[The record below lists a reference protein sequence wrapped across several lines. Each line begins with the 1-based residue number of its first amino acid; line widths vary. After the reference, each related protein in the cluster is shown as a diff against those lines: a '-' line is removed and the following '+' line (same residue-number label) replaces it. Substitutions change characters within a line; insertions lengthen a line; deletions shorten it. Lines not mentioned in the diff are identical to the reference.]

1 MMNKIKYLIPSV
13 ITFASLIFGM
23 LSLFFVF
30 NGKDLS
36 TAICL
41 VCAAAICDAMDG
53 RAARLLKVNSAFGV
67 ELDSLA
73 DFFNFGVVPIMIYFV
88 GYNWANDLLA
98 FFILMLFPLGMITR
112 LARFN
117 VDATNRNVNPKIKAL
132 RSKFFFGLPAPIGA
146 FVLLVPVIL
155 DISHLTFFYNPTSAL
170 LYAVAIAFWLVAPI
184 PGFSPKG
191 YHIGFNTIRN
201 TVFTAFVVVLGV
213 ILFISPAKLICV
225 VALFYLASIP
235 FAIYSYNQGLRK
247 INNVVKFKKRF
258 HFKKKRFHP
267 KRENRQEV
275 FSNVGESEV
284 IKVSTP
290 SAPKSRRNYRKP
302 AASRSRKP
310 SAKNSKK

>member
-1 MMNKIKYLIPSV
+1 MNKIKYLIPSA
-13 ITFASLIFGM
+13 ITFASLVFGM
-23 LSLFFVF
+23 LALFFVF
-30 NGKDLS
+30 SGKDLS
-36 TAICL
+36 TAICF
-41 VCAAAICDAMDG
+41 VCAAAICDAADG
-53 RAARLLKVNSAFGV
+53 RAARLLKVSSAFGV

-73 DFFNFGVVPIMIYFV
+73 DFFNFGVVPMMIYFV

-117 VDATNRNVNPKIKAL
+117 VDATNRNINPKIKAL

-146 FVLLVPVIL
+146 FVLLVPVIMETG
-155 DISHLTFFYNPTSAL
+155 HLSFFHNPTSAL

-191 YHIGFNTIRN
+191 YNIGFNTIKN
-201 TVFTAFVVVLGV
+201 TVFTAFVVTLSV
-213 ILFISPAKLICV
+213 IFFVDPAKLICI

-235 FAIYSYNQGLRK
+235 LAIYVYNKGLRK

-258 HFKKKRFHP
+258 HFKKKHFRP

-275 FSNVGESEV
+275 FSNVGESEG
-284 IKVSTP
+284 IKVATP

-302 AASRSRKP
+302 AASRSRK
-310 SAKNSKK
+310 SGAKSSKK

>member
-1 MMNKIKYLIPSV
+1 MNKIKYLIPSA

-23 LSLFFVF
+23 LALFFVF
-30 NGKDLS
+30 SGKDLS
-36 TAICL
+36 SAICL
-41 VCAAAICDAMDG
+41 VCAAAICDAADG
-53 RAARLLKVNSAFGV
+53 RAARLLKVSSAFGV

-73 DFFNFGVVPIMIYFV
+73 DFFNFGVVPMMIYFV

-117 VDATNRNVNPKIKAL
+117 VDATNRNINPKIKAL

-146 FVLLVPVIL
+146 FVLLVPVIMETG
-155 DISHLTFFYNPTSAL
+155 HLSFFHNPTSAL

-191 YHIGFNTIRN
+191 YHVGFNTIKN
-201 TVFTAFVVVLGV
+201 TVFTAFVVALSV
-213 ILFISPAKLICV
+213 IFFVDPTKLICI
-225 VALFYLASIP
+225 VAMFYLASIP
-235 FAIYSYNQGLRK
+235 LAIYVYNQGLRR

-258 HFKKKRFHP
+258 HFKKKHFRP
-267 KRENRQEV
+267 KRESRQEV

-284 IKVSTP
+284 IKVATP
-290 SAPKSRRNYRKP
+290 SAPKARRNYRKTS
-302 AASRSRKP
+302 AARTRKP

>member
-1 MMNKIKYLIPSV
+1 MIKKHIPNTITCCNLISGCIATYWAFVGVTYLALLFIV
-13 ITFASLIFGM
+13 IGAVFDFFDGM
-23 LSLFFVF
+23 V
-30 NGKDLS
+30 
-36 TAICL
+36 
-41 VCAAAICDAMDG
+41 
-53 RAARLLKVNSAFGV
+53 ARLLHVSSPIGK

-73 DFFNFGVVPIMIYFV
+73 DFFNFGVVPMMIYFV

-117 VDATNRNVNPKIKAL
+117 VDATNRNINPKIKTL

-146 FVLLVPVIL
+146 FVLLVPVIMETG
-155 DISHLTFFYNPTSAL
+155 HLSFFHNPTSAL

-191 YHIGFNTIRN
+191 FHIGFNTIRN
-201 TVFTAFVVVLGV
+201 TVFTAFAVTLGV
-213 ILFISPAKLICV
+213 IFFVDPAKLICV

-235 FAIYSYNQGLRK
+235 LAIYVYNQGLRK
-247 INNVVKFKKRF
+247 INNVVKFKKRL
-258 HFKKKRFHP
+258 HFKKKNFHA

-284 IKVSTP
+284 IKVATP
-290 SAPKSRRNYRKP
+290 SAPKARRNYRKP
-302 AASRSRKP
+302 AAARTRKQ

>member
-1 MMNKIKYLIPSV
+1 MNKIKYLIPSA

-23 LSLFFVF
+23 LALFFVF
-30 NGKDLS
+30 SGKDLS
-36 TAICL
+36 SAICL
-41 VCAAAICDAMDG
+41 VCAAAICDAADG
-53 RAARLLKVNSAFGV
+53 RTARLLKVSSAFGV

-73 DFFNFGVVPIMIYFV
+73 DFFNFGVVPMMIYFV

-117 VDATNRNVNPKIKAL
+117 VDATNRNINPKIKAL

-146 FVLLVPVIL
+146 FVLLVPVIMETG
-155 DISHLTFFYNPTSAL
+155 HLSFFHNPTSAL

-191 YHIGFNTIRN
+191 YHVGFNTIKN
-201 TVFTAFVVVLGV
+201 TVFTAFVVALSV
-213 ILFISPAKLICV
+213 IFFVDPTKLICI
-225 VALFYLASIP
+225 VAMFYLASIP
-235 FAIYSYNQGLRK
+235 LAIYVYNQGLRR

-258 HFKKKRFHP
+258 HFKKKHFRP
-267 KRENRQEV
+267 KRESRQEV

-284 IKVSTP
+284 IKVATP
-290 SAPKSRRNYRKP
+290 SAPKARRNYRKTS
-302 AASRSRKP
+302 AARTRKP

>member
-1 MMNKIKYLIPSV
+1 MNKIKYIIPSI
-13 ITFASLIFGM
+13 ITFASLVFGM
-23 LSLFFVF
+23 LALFFVF

-36 TAICL
+36 IAICF
-41 VCAAAICDAMDG
+41 VGAAAICDAMDG
-53 RAARLLKVNSAFGV
+53 RAARLLKVSSAFGV

-73 DFFNFGVVPIMIYFV
+73 DFFNFGVVPMMIYFV

-117 VDATNRNVNPKIKAL
+117 VDATNRNINPKIKAL

-146 FVLLVPVIL
+146 FVLLVPVIMETG
-155 DISHLTFFYNPTSAL
+155 HLSFFHNPTSAL

-191 YHIGFNTIRN
+191 FHIGFNTIRN
-201 TVFTAFVVVLGV
+201 TVFTAFAVTLGV
-213 ILFISPAKLICV
+213 IFFVDPAKLICV
-225 VALFYLASIP
+225 IALLYLSSIP
-235 FAIYSYNQGLRK
+235 LAIYTYNQGLRK
-247 INNVVKFKKRF
+247 INNVVKFKKRL
-258 HFKKKRFHP
+258 HFKKKHFRP
-267 KRENRQEV
+267 KRESRQEV

-284 IKVSTP
+284 IKVATP
-290 SAPKSRRNYRKP
+290 SAPKARRNYRKP

>member
-1 MMNKIKYLIPSV
+1 M
-13 ITFASLIFGM
+13 
-23 LSLFFVF
+23 
-30 NGKDLS
+30 
-36 TAICL
+36 
-41 VCAAAICDAMDG
+41 
-53 RAARLLKVNSAFGV
+53 LKVSSAFGV

-73 DFFNFGVVPIMIYFV
+73 DFFNFGVVPMMIYFV

-117 VDATNRNVNPKIKAL
+117 VDATNRNINPKIKAL

-155 DISHLTFFYNPTSAL
+155 DINHLSFFHNPTSAL

-201 TVFTAFVVVLGV
+201 TVFTAFVVTLSV
-213 ILFISPAKLICV
+213 IFFVDPAKLICI
-225 VALFYLASIP
+225 VAMFYLASIP
-235 FAIYSYNQGLRK
+235 FAIYAYNQGLRK

-258 HFKKKRFHP
+258 HFKKENFRP
-267 KRENRQEV
+267 KRESRQEV

-284 IKVSTP
+284 IKVATP
-290 SAPKSRRNYRKP
+290 SAPKARRNYRK
-302 AASRSRKP
+302 ASTTRTRRP

>member
-1 MMNKIKYLIPSV
+1 MSKIKYIIPSA
-13 ITFASLIFGM
+13 ITFASLVFGM
-23 LSLFFVF
+23 LALFFVF
-30 NGKDLS
+30 SGKDLS
-36 TAICL
+36 TAIYL

-53 RAARLLKVNSAFGV
+53 RAARMLKVSSAFGV

-73 DFFNFGVVPIMIYFV
+73 DFFNFGVVPMMIYFV

-117 VDATNRNVNPKIKAL
+117 VDATNRNINPKIKAL

-146 FVLLVPVIL
+146 FVLLVPVIMETG
-155 DISHLTFFYNPTSAL
+155 HLSFFHNPTSAL

-191 YHIGFNTIRN
+191 YCIGFNTIRN
-201 TVFTAFVVVLGV
+201 TVFTAFAVTLGV
-213 ILFISPAKLICV
+213 IFFVDPAKLICV
-225 VALFYLASIP
+225 IALLYLSSIP
-235 FAIYSYNQGLRK
+235 LAIYTYNQGLRK
-247 INNVVKFKKRF
+247 INNVVKFKKRL
-258 HFKKKRFHP
+258 HFKKKNFHA

-284 IKVSTP
+284 IKVATP
-290 SAPKSRRNYRKP
+290 SAPKARRNYRKP

-310 SAKNSKK
+310 STKNSKK

>member
-1 MMNKIKYLIPSV
+1 MSKIKYIIPSL

-23 LSLFFVF
+23 LALFFVF
-30 NGKDLS
+30 SGNNLS

-41 VCAAAICDAMDG
+41 VCAAAICDAADG
-53 RAARLLKVNSAFGV
+53 RVARLLKVSSAFGV

-73 DFFNFGVVPIMIYFV
+73 DFFNFGVVPMMIYYV
-88 GYNWANDLLA
+88 GNIWTNNMLA
-98 FFILMLFPLGMITR
+98 FFILMLFPLGMVTR

-117 VDATNRNVNPKIKAL
+117 VDTTNRNVNPRIKAL

-146 FVLLVPVIL
+146 FVLLVPVIMETG
-155 DISHLTFFYNPTSAL
+155 HLSFFHSPTSAL

-191 YHIGFNTIRN
+191 LHLGFNTIKN
-201 TVFTAFVVVLGV
+201 TVFTAFVVALG
-213 ILFISPAKLICV
+213 IIFFISPAKLICV

-235 FAIYSYNQGLRK
+235 FAIYTYNKGIRK

-258 HFKKKRFHP
+258 HFRKKHFRP
-267 KRENRQEV
+267 KRESRQEV

-284 IKVSTP
+284 IKVATP
-290 SAPKSRRNYRKP
+290 SAPKTRRNYRKP

-310 SAKNSKK
+310 STKSSKK

>member
-1 MMNKIKYLIPSV
+1 MSKIKYIIPSL

-23 LSLFFVF
+23 LALFFVF
-30 NGKDLS
+30 SGNDLS
-36 TAICL
+36 KAICL
-41 VCAAAICDAMDG
+41 VCAAAICDAADG
-53 RAARLLKVNSAFGV
+53 RVARLLKVSSAFGV

-73 DFFNFGVVPIMIYFV
+73 DFFNFGVVPMMIYYV
-88 GYNWANDLLA
+88 GNIWTNNMLA
-98 FFILMLFPLGMITR
+98 FFILMLFPLGMVTR

-117 VDATNRNVNPKIKAL
+117 VDTTNHNVNPRIKAL

-146 FVLLVPVIL
+146 FVLLVPVIMETG
-155 DISHLTFFYNPTSAL
+155 HLSFFHNPTSAL

-191 YHIGFNTIRN
+191 LHLGFNTIKN
-201 TVFTAFVVVLGV
+201 TVFTAFVVALG
-213 ILFISPAKLICV
+213 IIFFISPAKLICI

-235 FAIYSYNQGLRK
+235 FAIYVYNQGLRR

-258 HFKKKRFHP
+258 HFRKKHFRP

-290 SAPKSRRNYRKP
+290 SAPKTRRNYRKP
-302 AASRSRKP
+302 AAARTRKP